1 MALFDEFYESL
12 PEDSNKRGDY
22 FEKVVIPW
30 FLKTDPVWSTKVSQI
45 WLWDEYPQPWGKD
58 RRDDRDNKRG
68 FLLHHA
74 TQGTNKLTTPVGQ
87 SNGDTSRSGAYGGG
101 PSLTPDSPGPDKRS
115 S

>member
-1 MALFDEFYESL
+1 MAPFDEFYECL

-30 FLKTDPVWSTKVSQI
+30 FLNTDPVWSTKVSQT
-45 WLWDEYPQPWGKD
+45 WLWDEYPHPLGKD

-74 TQGTNKLTTPVGQ
+74 TQGTNRLSTPVGQ

-101 PSLTPDSPGPDKRS
+101 PSFTPYSPGPDKRS